1 MDLGGKAGERRSK
14 NKMVYPTFYFAS
26 SVLVNCLTKVVN
38 LSFACIVDNFFGS
51 ITVVLILHLS
61 DMC

>member
-38 LSFACIVDNFFGS
+38 LSFACIVDNFLWKHNCSLNFAFK
-51 ITVVLILHLS
+51 
-61 DMC
+61 